1 MRNSTRRSFAVHQ
14 FPERRSSPSCLLIPR
29 LGGERERERDIPV
42 SLLTALSY
50 SSTRSSLSS
59 LVSARSEA
67 RGARLYVDIA
77 SLLTGAKDV
86 YDICLTLI
94 GKCFEHSLS
103 LCFFLLRSGGAVNW
117 VNRKWC
123 KFLHVHAMLIRRNEP
138 LSRPVS
144 VFVPLRSLVFPR
156 ANVGRN
162 RVTSLPR
169 LRVSSSG
176 R

>member
-1 MRNSTRRSFAVHQ
+1 MAVPPSLPPRTQLERNRFRYHLPLSTLYPRRFSTFLHLIPSPTAPSLVAPLIKCEIPLGVLSPFISFQ
-14 FPERRSSPSCLLIPR
+14 RSSPSCLLIPR
-29 LGGERERERDIPV
+29 LGGERERYIYISV

-103 LCFFLLRSGGAVNW
+103 LCFFLLRSGGAVN
-117 VNRKWC
+117 
-123 KFLHVHAMLIRRNEP
+123 
-138 LSRPVS
+138 
-144 VFVPLRSLVFPR
+144 
-156 ANVGRN
+156 
-162 RVTSLPR
+162 
-169 LRVSSSG
+169 
-176 R
+176 